1 MPRPSAMPPAAITGT
16 PTASATCGTSAKVPT
31 CASTRSSRNMP
42 RWPPAS
48 APWAM
53 IASQPCPSSQTAS
66 STVVAEAMTF
76 APVART
82 RARSPGSGSPKWKLT
97 TSGRNSSTRVQKA
110 SSKGARWPAGVG
122 ISGSRPSS
130 R

>member
-1 MPRPSAMPPAAITGT
+1 MPRPSAMPPAAITGAR
-16 PTASATCGTSAKVPT
+16 TASTTWGTRAKVPGWAAT
-31 CASTRSSRNMP
+31 SSVRNMP

-53 IASQPCPSSQTAS
+53 IASQPCSSSQTAS
-66 STVVAEAMTF
+66 ATVVAEETIF

-82 RARSPGSGSPKWKLT
+82 RSRSAGSGRPKWKLT
-97 TSGRNSSTRVQKA
+97 TSGRNSSTSAQKA

-122 ISGSRPSS
+122 ASGSRPSS